1 MIPCSSSPQLGL
13 LVKQAVAQQGQK
25 NPILHGEWTF
35 ILVYRHP
42 EQDQS
47 HHQDHTL
54 CKMMISSIYIKAWEL
69 ISSIELWKM
78 ICLPFSLPFTFS
90 NLQIIQLFLNLP
102 SMHHALPTISSE
114 FCNLDIIWW
123 ILHFNMQ
130 CSALLTVIILWM
142 YFKKSLLCLTCK
154 LNYTCTLTCSRPV
167 VR

>member
-1 MIPCSSSPQLGL
+1 MIHWPSSPQHCL
-13 LVKQAVAQQGQK
+13 LVKQALAQQVHEL
-25 NPILHGEWTF
+25 PTLHREWIF
-35 ILVYRHP
+35 FWVYRHP
-42 EQDQS
+42 EANQS
-47 HHQDHTL
+47 HHHHTL